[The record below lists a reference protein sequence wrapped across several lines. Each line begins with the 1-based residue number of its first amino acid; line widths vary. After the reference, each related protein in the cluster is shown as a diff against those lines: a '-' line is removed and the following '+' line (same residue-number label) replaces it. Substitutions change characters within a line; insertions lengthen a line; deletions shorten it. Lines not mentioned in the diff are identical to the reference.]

1 MLINGSINNAN
12 MALLTDSKWKSI
24 ARRTT
29 FAGLTIENRY
39 LDNFAVKML
48 INDCNSPRKLLIEI
62 ALSISN
68 AIGNFGRHDFFR
80 ISFF

>member
-1 MLINGSINNAN
+1 

-68 AIGNFGRHDFFR
+68 AIGNFGRHVYLD
-80 ISFF
+80 II